1 MARLSGAKMR
11 IGIFGGTFDPP
22 HVGHL
27 ILAEECR
34 TQLNLDKLLWVV
46 TDNPPHKRYVN
57 ISPIESRVDLV
68 KIAIADNPAFEMS
81 RVDIDRPGPHFAI
94 DTVNIL
100 KRQNPGSQL
109 FYLMGGDSLHDLPT
123 WNKPRDF
130 VLTCDGIGVMRRH
143 ADQVD
148 LESLEVLL
156 PGIKEKALI
165 VEAPILEISS
175 HQIRQ
180 RIYAGQ
186 GYRYY
191 LREAVYEAINELGL
205 YQGGE

>member
-1 MARLSGAKMR
+1 MR

-57 ISPIESRVDLV
+57 ISPIESRVKMVL
-68 KIAIADNPAFEMS
+68 KAIEGNPSFEVS

-94 DTVNIL
+94 DTIKIL
-100 KRQNPGSQL
+100 QEQFPDGEL
-109 FYLMGGDSLHDLPT
+109 FYLMGGDSLHNLPS
-123 WNKPRDF
+123 WRQPDEIIR
-130 VLTCDGIGVMRRH
+130 VCAGIGVMRRH

-148 LESLEVLL
+148 LDSLDSQL
-156 PGIKEKALI
+156 PGIKAKTLI

-180 RIYAGQ
+180 RISQ
-186 GYRYY
+186 RLGYRYY
-191 LREAVYEAINELGL
+191 LRDSVYQAITEMGL
-205 YQGGE
+205 YCDGNV

>member
-1 MARLSGAKMR
+1 MR

-34 TQLNLDKLLWVV
+34 TQLNLDRLLWVV
-46 TDNPPHKRYVN
+46 TDNPPHKHYVSV
-57 ISPIESRVDLV
+57 SPIETRVKLV
-68 KIAIADNPAFEMS
+68 QNAIKGNNAFLLS

-100 KRQNPGSQL
+100 KRENPEAKF

-123 WNKPRDF
+123 WNRPQDF
-130 VLTCDGIGVMRRH
+130 IDICDGIGVMRRH

-148 LESLEVLL
+148 LASLEAVL
-156 PGIKEKALI
+156 PGISKKVLI
-165 VEAPILEISS
+165 VDAPILEISS
-175 HQIRQ
+175 KQIRQ
-180 RIYAGQ
+180 RINESQ
-186 GYRYY
+186 GFRYY
-191 LREAVYEAINELGL
+191 LRDAVYRAVMEMGL
-205 YQGGE
+205 YK

>member
-1 MARLSGAKMR
+1 MR

-34 TQLNLDKLLWVV
+34 TQLNLDILLWIV

-57 ISPIESRVDLV
+57 ISPIEDRVKLV
-68 KIAIADNPAFEMS
+68 QKAIQGNDAFVLS

-100 KRQNPGSQL
+100 KKEYPDAKF

-123 WNKPRDF
+123 WNRPQDF
-130 VLTCDGIGVMRRH
+130 IETCDGIGVMRRH

-148 LESLEVLL
+148 LASLESVL
-156 PGIKEKALI
+156 PGISQKVMI
-165 VEAPILEISS
+165 VDAPILEISS
-175 HQIRQ
+175 KQIRQ
-180 RIYAGQ
+180 RIMDNQ
-186 GYRYY
+186 GFRYY
-191 LREAVYEAINELGL
+191 LRDAVYKAVLDLGL
-205 YQGGE
+205 YK

>member
-1 MARLSGAKMR
+1 MR

-34 TQLNLDKLLWVV
+34 TQLNLDKLFWVV

-57 ISPIESRVDLV
+57 ISPIEDRVRLV
-68 KIAIADNPAFEMS
+68 EKAILGNNAFVLS
-81 RVDIDRPGPHFAI
+81 RVDIDRPAPHFAI

-100 KRQNPGSQL
+100 KNENPGAQF

-123 WNKPRDF
+123 WNRPKDF
-130 VLTCDGIGVMRRH
+130 IELCDGIGVMRRH

-148 LESLEVLL
+148 LVSLEKQL
-156 PGIKEKALI
+156 PGISKKVMI
-165 VEAPILEISS
+165 VDAPILEISS
-175 HQIRQ
+175 KEIRQ
-180 RIYAGQ
+180 RINEKQ

-191 LREAVYEAINELGL
+191 LRDSVYKAVMDLGL
-205 YQGGE
+205 YR

>member
-1 MARLSGAKMR
+1 MR

-57 ISPIESRVDLV
+57 ISPIEDRVKLV
-68 KIAIADNPAFEMS
+68 NKAIKGNPSFELS

-100 KRQNPGSQL
+100 KQENPGAQF

-123 WNKPRDF
+123 WSRPQDF
-130 VLTCDGIGVMRRH
+130 IETCDGIGVMRRH

-148 LESLEVLL
+148 LVSLEAVL
-156 PGIKEKALI
+156 PGISQKVLI
-165 VEAPILEISS
+165 VDAPILEISS
-175 HQIRQ
+175 KQIRQ
-180 RIYAGQ
+180 RVNEDQ
-186 GYRYY
+186 GFRYY
-191 LREAVYEAINELGL
+191 LRDAVYRAVLEMGL
-205 YQGGE
+205 YK

>member
-1 MARLSGAKMR
+1 MTELKRV
-11 IGIFGGTFDPP
+11 GIFGGTFDPP

-34 TQLNLDKLLWVV
+34 TQLSLDLLLWVV
-46 TDNPPHKRYVN
+46 TDNPPHKRYTNV
-57 ISPIESRVDLV
+57 SPIEDRVILV
-68 KIAIADNPAFEMS
+68 EKSIAGNPAFKLS

-100 KRQNPGSQL
+100 KGEYPGSEMY
-109 FYLMGGDSLHDLPT
+109 YLMGGDSLHDLPT
-123 WNKPRDF
+123 WNKPLDF
-130 VLTCDGIGVMRRH
+130 IKTCDGIGVMRRH

-148 LESLEVLL
+148 LESLEKVL
-156 PGIKEKALI
+156 PGVTDKVKI

-175 HQIRQ
+175 KQIRQ
-180 RIYAGQ
+180 RISDDM

-191 LREAVYEAINELGL
+191 LRDAVYRAIFETGM
-205 YQGGE
+205 YK

>member
-1 MARLSGAKMR
+1 MR

-34 TQLNLDKLLWVV
+34 TQLDLDLLLWVV

-57 ISPIESRVDLV
+57 VSPIEDRVKLAE
-68 KIAIADNPAFEMS
+68 KAICGNPSFIVS
-81 RVDIDRPGPHFAI
+81 RVDIDRPGPHYAI

-100 KRQNPGSQL
+100 KQEYPGAAM

-123 WNKPRDF
+123 WNKPQEF
-130 VLTCDGIGVMRRH
+130 IKVCDGIGVMRRH

-148 LESLEVLL
+148 LESLEKQL
-156 PGIKEKALI
+156 PGITPKVFI

-175 HQIRQ
+175 KQIRQ
-180 RIYAGQ
+180 RIKEGM

-191 LREAVYEAINELGL
+191 LRDAVYSAIADMGL
-205 YQGGE
+205 YQ

>member
-1 MARLSGAKMR
+1 MR

-57 ISPIESRVDLV
+57 VSPIESRVKLV
-68 KIAIADNPAFEMS
+68 TKAIGGNLAFEVS

-100 KRQNPGSQL
+100 KKEFHGAEM

-123 WNKPRDF
+123 WNRPQDF
-130 VLTCDGIGVMRRH
+130 VKTCDGIGVMRRH

-148 LESLEVLL
+148 LESLEKVL
-156 PGIKEKALI
+156 PGISRKVHI

-180 RIYAGQ
+180 RIHDGQ

-191 LREAVYEAINELGL
+191 LRDAVYRAIDELGL
-205 YQGGE
+205 YQ

>member
-1 MARLSGAKMR
+1 MR

-34 TQLNLDKLLWVV
+34 TQLNLDLLLWVV

-57 ISPIESRVDLV
+57 ISPIEDRVKLVQKAIKGNDAFDL
-68 KIAIADNPAFEMS
+68 S

-100 KRQNPGSQL
+100 KQEYPGAQI

-123 WNKPRDF
+123 WNRPQDF
-130 VLTCDGIGVMRRH
+130 IKTCDGIGVMRRH

-148 LESLEVLL
+148 LASLESVL
-156 PGIKEKALI
+156 PGISQKVLI
-165 VEAPILEISS
+165 VDAPILEISS
-175 HQIRQ
+175 KQIRQ
-180 RIYAGQ
+180 RITDNQ
-186 GYRYY
+186 GFRYY
-191 LREAVYEAINELGL
+191 LRDAVYKAVIELGL
-205 YQGGE
+205 YR

>member
-1 MARLSGAKMR
+1 MR
-11 IGIFGGTFDPP
+11 VGIFGGTFDPP

-57 ISPIESRVDLV
+57 VSPIEQRVELV
-68 KIAIADNPAFEMS
+68 TQAITGNPAFAIS
-81 RVDIDRPGPHFAI
+81 RVDIDRPGPHYAI

-100 KRQNPGSQL
+100 KKEFPGSEI

-123 WNKPRDF
+123 WNRPQDF
-130 VLTCDGIGVMRRH
+130 VKTCDGIGVMRRH

-148 LESLEVLL
+148 LESLEKVL
-156 PGIKEKALI
+156 PGIEKKVHI

-180 RIYAGQ
+180 RIFESQ

-191 LREAVYEAINELGL
+191 LRDAVYRAINELGL
-205 YQGGE
+205 YK